1 MMSMAEGHHPLA
13 VEVAS
18 RSPLFRD
25 VPLSACA
32 SLVDGASMRRLAAST
47 RLLSVGQRNT
57 SLFIVVDGAV
67 DVLLPGGDG
76 PHARIRPGECIG
88 ELSLID
94 GQPASAD
101 VAAAESSTV
110 LEVPYDRVQLLIE
123 GSAAFARNL
132 LRVLTGRV
140 RHDDTALSLAI
151 DRRRHY
157 ERLSMADALT
167 TLHNRRWFEAVFPAH
182 LERLQREER
191 SAALLMADAD
201 RFKDLNDTHG
211 HAAGDDVLRRIA
223 AVLIKGLR
231 PEDPLARY
239 GGEEF
244 AALVADVDLAAAVV
258 VAERLREAVA
268 SLPPATGL
276 SCTISVGV
284 ALAAP
289 GEAFTALVA
298 RADAALFRA
307 KQAGRNK
314 VSA

>member
-1 MMSMAEGHHPLA
+1 MRMADGHHPLA
-13 VEVAS
+13 TEVVA
-18 RSPLFRD
+18 RAPLFLD
-25 VPLSACA
+25 VPPSDYVAL
-32 SLVDGASMRRLAAST
+32 LDGASIRRLAPGT
-47 RLLSVGQRNT
+47 RLLSVGQLNT
-57 SLFIVVDGAV
+57 SLFIVLDGAL
-67 DVLLPGGDG
+67 DVLLPGGEG
-76 PHARIRPGECIG
+76 PHVRMLPGECVG

-101 VAAAESSTV
+101 IVAAESSTL
-110 LEVPYDRVQLLIE
+110 LELPYDRVQALIE
-123 GSAAFARNL
+123 NSGVFARNL

-140 RHDDTALSLAI
+140 RHDDTALGLAS

-167 TLHNRRWFEAVFPAH
+167 SLHNRRWFDAVFPAH

-191 SAALLMADAD
+191 PAALLMADAD
-201 RFKDLNDTHG
+201 QFKDLNDTHG

-223 AVLIKGLR
+223 AALATGLR
-231 PEDPLARY
+231 PDDPLARY

-244 AALVADVDLAAAVV
+244 AALVADVDLAAALL
-258 VAERLREAVA
+258 VAERLRETVA
-268 SLPPATGL
+268 SLPPADGL
-276 SCTISVGV
+276 SCTISIGV

-289 GEAFTALVA
+289 GEAFVDLVQ

-307 KQAGRNK
+307 KEAGRNK